1 MPVAPTAVVEPGA
14 SVPEDATIGHFA
26 VIHAGVEL
34 GEGSVVGDHAVLGLP
49 AGDAAANLRIGPGST
64 IRSHTVLYSGSDLGE
79 RFETGHHALVRAGAR
94 TGVNFRLGSYSSL
107 EGEVVAGDYVRIHGY
122 TQVGNGSRLGDFA
135 WIYSLC
141 TLTNDPL
148 PPSDLFEPVEVG
160 DGAVVC
166 PSSTLMPGSRIGR
179 GAFVAPGAV
188 VTGDV
193 PAGAVYSDGRV
204 SGRVDRL
211 MNLSSGVR
219 HPWMRHFAGAYPP
232 DAQERLAAL
241 CDEVLAACKKVRA
254 EGG

>member
-1 MPVAPTAVVEPGA
+1 MAVSATAIVDPGA
-14 SVPEDATIGHFA
+14 SVPDDVTIGHYA
-26 VIHAGVEL
+26 VVHAGVEL
-34 GEGSVVGDHAVLGLP
+34 GEGTNVGDHAVLGLP
-49 AGDAAANLRIGPGST
+49 APDGAPLEVGAGST
-64 IRSHTVLYSGSDLGE
+64 IRSHTVLYGGSTLGE

-122 TQVGNGSRLGDFA
+122 TQVGHGSRIGDFA

-148 PPSDLFEPVEVG
+148 PPSDLFEPVVVG
-160 DGAVVC
+160 DAAVVC
-166 PSSTLMPGSRIGR
+166 PSSTLMPGCRVGK
-179 GAFVAPGAV
+179 GAFVAAGTT

-193 PAGAVYSDGRV
+193 PDGAVVSSDGRV

-211 MNLSSGVR
+211 MNLASGTR

-232 DAQERLAAL
+232 DAQARLEAL
-241 CDEVLAACKKVRA
+241 RDEILDACKSVTLDA
-254 EGG
+254 